1 MENSKKIEIY
11 NKIWEN
17 NRKVREYENE
27 IKRLLL
33 ENSQYRKEIDDYY
46 GHTHIIN
53 EK

>member
-27 IKRLLL
+27 IKKLLL
-33 ENSQYRKEIDDYY
+33 ENSQYHKEIDDYY
-46 GHTHIIN
+46 CHTYITN